1 VSIDRGSP
9 VIRHAVRH
17 AQNVST
23 SCFCCGLENP
33 AGLHAQFLETEADE
47 VVVLFTP
54 TREHQSYPGRLHGG
68 VASALLD
75 EAIGRAVSIRDAE
88 AWGVTVD
95 LSVRCRK
102 PVPIGRPAI
111 LVARI
116 DVDRGRIFE
125 GSGET
130 VLENGDVA
138 VNASGRYVRLPIGRI
153 AEGDVH
159 AEWFPDPR
167 PAPAYVELPDASEGA
182 RRA

>member
-1 VSIDRGSP
+1 MPVTRH
-9 VIRHAVRH
+9 VIRR
-17 AQNVST
+17 AQHVST

-75 EAIGRAVSIRDAE
+75 EAVGRAISVHDIE
-88 AWGVTVD
+88 AWGVTVE
-95 LSVRCRK
+95 LSVRYRK
-102 PVPIGRPAI
+102 PVPVGRPAI
-111 LVARI
+111 LIARI

-125 GSGET
+125 GSGEI
-130 VLENGDVA
+130 VLDDGSVA
-138 VNASGRYVRLPIGRI
+138 VEASGRYLRLPIDRI
-153 AEGDVH
+153 AASDAH

-167 PAPAYVELPDASEGA
+167 PAPAYVELPFVSRGA

>member
-1 VSIDRGSP
+1 MR
-9 VIRHAVRH
+9 RAVRN
-17 AQNVST
+17 AQNVSK

-75 EAIGRAVSIRDAE
+75 EAIGRAVSIRDPE
-88 AWGVTVD
+88 TWGVTIE
-95 LSVRCRK
+95 LSVRYRK
-102 PVPIGRPAI
+102 PVPLDRPAI
-111 LVARI
+111 LIARV

-125 GSGET
+125 GSGEIL
-130 VLENGDVA
+130 LEDGSVA
-138 VNASGRYVRLPIGRI
+138 VEASGRYLRLPIERI
-153 AEGDVH
+153 AEGDLH
-159 AEWFPDPR
+159 AEWFADPR
-167 PAPAYVELPDASEGA
+167 PAPLYVELPEPSTGG

>member
-1 VSIDRGSP
+1 MK
-9 VIRHAVRH
+9 HAIRH

-75 EAIGRAVSIRDAE
+75 EAIGRAVSIHDPE
-88 AWGVTVD
+88 TWGVTIELRVTY
-95 LSVRCRK
+95 RK
-102 PVPIGRPAI
+102 PVPIDRPALLI
-111 LVARI
+111 ARV
-116 DVDRGRIFE
+116 DVDRRRVFE
-125 GSGET
+125 GSGEI
-130 VLENGDVA
+130 VLEDGSVA
-138 VNASGRYVRLPIGRI
+138 VEATGRYLRLPIERI

-159 AEWFPDPR
+159 SEWFPDPR
-167 PAPAYVELPDASEGA
+167 PAPAYVEVPDPSAGA